1 MVIDDSV
8 RLQRFRRVAQN
19 HRLQLPTIKMPAD
32 SEINYLREQLNAYVY
47 LEAEPWML
55 LSWVDLTLKDYD
67 GEEVLISELPNN
79 AYRNWFPIGGAGS
92 KKFGLADSRG
102 LVTTI
107 PSCGAIDVWI
117 LGSDGITFPALMGK
131 DEPQLRLVSTEDQLY
146 EWKTHI
152 QSVDFTR
159 LVYHVEDQDIDYL
172 YNEIILKNISLE
184 RATMTFYF
192 TLRPMSVMGFEPIE
206 TIEFDATNNQVFV
219 NETLAVR
226 FDTGPSAVY
235 LVDANDI
242 SIPEAI
248 LSDETRYD
256 YKIFSKEGLGTAV
269 LKFSIELAPAG
280 TKTILFASPLE
291 IYHTDVSATHKPDSH
306 NRDLAIGKWYE
317 FSKKRCVTLFPDERL
332 DNVLSQTSACLA
344 IQAWSVLFSEASG
357 QSKLILNWKERM
369 RILLALIKS
378 GGLDVVHQLMHKLA
392 KTIQSSEYILDA
404 TMISPMLWGFL
415 KMQGYSLKRE
425 SLHDTHNHLVFLAE
439 HLITKLAA
447 DHSLKIGVSH
457 YSNEHFEN
465 EAEDAPLEHY
475 RLLNSSMLM
484 EFNELLWDFAALKE
498 SLNYFALTEVAL
510 ASKIRNTVSQVEK
523 HLQEK
528 FYEIQTARWPRSN
541 DPHMPEIDRTLLDI
555 LTSIIQL
562 KIDGFDKHFLRSLCK
577 DISERRLI
585 RGLWKANETEEFP
598 SSHLALRLAQF
609 YVWDKVRDVAEPL
622 LQRALEFLSED
633 FLLPDFVNPRTFGG
647 ANGDGASVLAAAD
660 LVLLISDMLVFE
672 DQNNL
677 VFLAGIPSEWF
688 TAKKPL
694 TINGLPTRFGKA
706 HIDIGMS
713 TNQHQIETGMEILP
727 DEIEI
732 HLPNSTP
739 IRMVKAYGGSI
750 VDRAEND
757 RSPHLRLIPLSNDVV
772 LTYHR

>member
-1 MVIDDSV
+1 MVNDDSV

-55 LSWVDLTLKDYD
+55 PSWADLTLNDYD
-67 GEEVLISELPNN
+67 SEEVLISELPNN
-79 AYRNWFPIGGAGS
+79 AYRNWSPIGGVGS

-107 PSCGAIDVWI
+107 PSCGAIDVWV

-131 DEPQLRLVSTEDQLY
+131 DQPQLKLVSTEDQLY

-172 YNEIILKNISLE
+172 YNEIVLKNISLE
-184 RATMTFYF
+184 PATMTFYF

-226 FDTGPSAVY
+226 LDTSPSAVY

-248 LSDETRYD
+248 LSDKTRYD

-269 LKFSIELAPAG
+269 LKFNVELAPAG

-317 FSKKRCVTLFPDERL
+317 FSKKRCVTIFPDERL
-332 DNVLSQTSACLA
+332 DSVFSQASACLA
-344 IQAWSVLFSEASG
+344 IHACSLLFPEASDG
-357 QSKLILNWKERM
+357 SKLILNWKELM
-369 RILLALIKS
+369 RVLLALIKS

-392 KTIQSSEYILDA
+392 QTIQNIEDILDG
-404 TMISPMLWGFL
+404 TMVSPILWGFL
-415 KMQGYSLKRE
+415 KMQGYSLERE
-425 SLHDTHNHLVFLAE
+425 SLHDIHNHLVFLAE
-439 HLITKLAA
+439 RLITKLAA
-447 DHSLKIGVSH
+447 DHLGKIEVGH
-457 YSNEHFEN
+457 FSNEHLEN

-498 SLNYFALTEVAL
+498 SLNYFSLTEVAL

-523 HLQEK
+523 YVQEK

-562 KIDGFDKHFLRSLCK
+562 KNDGFDKPFLRSLYK
-577 DISERRLI
+577 DVSERRLI
-585 RGLWKANETEEFP
+585 RGLWKTNETEEFP

-609 YVWDKVRDVAEPL
+609 HVRDKLRDVAEPL

-647 ANGDGASVLAAAD
+647 ASGNGASVLAAAD
-660 LVLLISDMLVFE
+660 LILLISDMLVFE
-672 DQNNL
+672 NQNNL

-694 TINGLPTRFGKA
+694 TINGIPTRFGKT
-706 HIDIGMS
+706 HIDIGLS
-713 TNQHQIETGMEILP
+713 ANQHQIETGMELLP

-732 HLPNSTP
+732 HLPDTTP
-739 IRMVKAYGGSI
+739 LRMVKAYGGSI
-750 VDRAEND
+750 VDRAMKD

>member
-1 MVIDDSV
+1 
-8 RLQRFRRVAQN
+8 
-19 HRLQLPTIKMPAD
+19 MPAD
-32 SEINYLREQLNAYVY
+32 SEINHLRAQLNAYVY

-55 LSWVDLTLKDYD
+55 PSWADLTLKDYD
-67 GEEVLISELPNN
+67 SEEVLISELPNN
-79 AYRNWFPIGGAGS
+79 AYRNWSPIGGVGS

-107 PSCGAIDVWI
+107 PSCGAIDVWV
-117 LGSDGITFPALMGK
+117 LGQDEIIFPALMGK
-131 DEPQLRLVSTEDQLY
+131 DESQLKLVSTEDQLY
-146 EWKTHI
+146 EWRTHI

-159 LVYHVEDQDIDYL
+159 LIYHVEDQGIDYL
-172 YNEIILKNISLE
+172 YNEIVLKNISLE
-184 RATMTFYF
+184 RATMTFYL

-206 TIEFDATNNQVFV
+206 TIEFDATNNQLFA
-219 NETLAVR
+219 NEVLTIQLNTA
-226 FDTGPSAVY
+226 PSAVY
-235 LVDANDI
+235 LVDANDV

-248 LSDETRYD
+248 LSDKIRYD
-256 YKIFSKEGLGTAV
+256 CKIFSKEGLGTAI
-269 LKFSIELAPAG
+269 LKFNVELAPAG

-291 IYHTDVSATHKPDSH
+291 IFHTDVSATHKPDSH

-317 FSKKRCVTLFPDERL
+317 FSKKRGVTLFPDERL
-332 DNVLSQTSACLA
+332 DSVLSQASACLA
-344 IQAWSVLFSEASG
+344 IKAYSVLFPEASG
-357 QSKLILNWKERM
+357 RSQIILNWKERI
-369 RILLALIKS
+369 RVLLALIKS
-378 GGLDVVHQLMHKLA
+378 GGLDVVHQLAHKLA
-392 KTIQSSEYILDA
+392 QTFQNSEVTLDA
-404 TMISPMLWGFL
+404 TMIAPILWGFL
-415 KMQGYSLKRE
+415 KMQGYSLQRE
-425 SLHDTHNHLVFLAE
+425 SLHDIHKHLVSLAE
-439 HLITKLAA
+439 NLITKLAA
-447 DHSLKIGVSH
+447 DHPGKIGVDH
-457 YSNEHFEN
+457 ASNEHLEN

-475 RLLNSSMLM
+475 LLLNSSMLM
-484 EFNELLWDFAALKE
+484 ELNELLWDFAALNE

-510 ASKIRNTVSQVEK
+510 ASKIKNTVSLVEK
-523 HLQEK
+523 HVQEK
-528 FYEIQTARWPRSN
+528 FHEIQTARWPRSN
-541 DPHMPEIDRTLLDI
+541 SPHMHEIDRALLDI
-555 LTSIIQL
+555 LTIIIQL
-562 KIDGFDKHFLRSLCK
+562 KNDGFDKPFLRSLCK
-577 DISERRLI
+577 EMSERRLI
-585 RGLWKANETEEFP
+585 RGLWKTNETEEFP

-609 YVWDKVRDVAEPL
+609 HVWDKQRDVAEPL

-660 LVLLISDMLVFE
+660 LILLICDMLVFE

-713 TNQHQIETGMEILP
+713 ANQHQIETGMEILP

-750 VDRAEND
+750 VDRAEKD